1 MLATQ
6 ANSSRAWGPEPLK
19 IEVGKSVGRAPVGLS
34 LAHEKGCLLSWDKHG
49 GLALHGPDREPAA
62 SAIHPGLA
70 AACISANGQCVAVA
84 CQDGMVLLLGED
96 LATRASLRVGGQP
109 CSVAIDHQGRTIAVG
124 LMDGTIAFINRQGI
138 EVGRLA
144 APIAATSMAFANRHP
159 WLAFAGSA
167 GMAGAADAN
176 GSLRWKE
183 GLPHHLGPLSMAAGT
198 GDWFVPR
205 MGGCVAHF
213 GPLGAPHKDVPETT
227 GARLVACGHM
237 ATNLAIVE
245 GRSKLKATDNRGV
258 TKASAEFPATITA
271 IAMDGTGTTIM
282 AGLDDRRILWIRP

>member
-1 MLATQ
+1 M
-6 ANSSRAWGPEPLK
+6 K
-19 IEVGKSVGRAPVGLS
+19 IEVGKSVRRAPVGLS
-34 LAHEKGCLLSWDKHG
+34 LAHEKGGLLSWDKRG
-49 GLALHGPDREPAA
+49 GLALHGPDHGQVA

-84 CQDGMVLLLGED
+84 CKDGTVLLLGED
-96 LATRASLRVGGQP
+96 LATRSSLRVGGQP
-109 CSVAIDHQGRTIAVG
+109 CSVAIDHRGRNIAVG
-124 LMDGTIAFINRQGI
+124 LMDGTILFMNSQGL
-138 EVGRLA
+138 ETGRLA
-144 APIAATSMAFANRHP
+144 APCAATSMAFANRHP

-183 GLPHHLGPLSMAAGT
+183 GLPHHLGPLSMAEGT

-205 MGGCVAHF
+205 MGECVAHF
-213 GPLGAPHKDVPETT
+213 GPLGAPHRDVPETA
-227 GARLVACGHM
+227 GARLVACDHM

-245 GRSKLKATDNRGV
+245 GGSKLKVTDKRGV
-258 TKASAEFPATITA
+258 TRASIELPVAITA
-271 IAMDGTGTTIM
+271 IAMNETGATIM